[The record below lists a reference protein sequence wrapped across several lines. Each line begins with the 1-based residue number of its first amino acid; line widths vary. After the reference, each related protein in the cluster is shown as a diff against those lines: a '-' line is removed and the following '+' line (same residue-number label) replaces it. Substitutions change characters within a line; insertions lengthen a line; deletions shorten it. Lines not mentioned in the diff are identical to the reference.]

1 MEQTGMMPGFWLSFG
16 RTSLLGSRG
25 ERNGKKEG
33 WVEGRGLKV
42 CTQVCKFSD

>member
-25 ERNGKKEG
+25 DRNGK
-33 WVEGRGLKV
+33 GRMDGRKRSKSVYTSL
-42 CTQVCKFSD
+42 